1 PTEVGNRSLLRV
13 ELDDQLFL
21 HRHLDLRALGKLV
34 HENPEIRRHDL
45 QPRRNRAVTQRFLR
59 SDERQ
64 CLQRLRTNV
73 DDVELRH
80 PVAGDVDLLA
90 LDEEVAVA
98 AQLPGRR
105 TGGALVHENA
115 EIRRHDLQPRRNRA
129 FTRRFLRSD
138 ERQCLQR
145 LRTNVDD
152 VELRHPVAGDV
163 DLLAVDEEV
172 AVADQLTGL
181 TTGPRKT
188 SAVHD
193 VVQPRFQE
201 LKQVVTGLSGAP
213 RSFLVVAP
221 ELALEDAVGVAGLLL
236 LLQLQQVFAFLHTPT
251 AVLAG
256 RVGATFERLV
266 VADEVN

>member
-45 QPRRNRAVTQRFLR
+45 QPRRNRAFTQ
-59 SDERQ
+59 
-64 CLQRLRTNV
+64 
-73 DDVELRH
+73 
-80 PVAGDVDLLA
+80 
-90 LDEEVAVA
+90 
-98 AQLPGRR
+98 
-105 TGGALVHENA
+105 
-115 EIRRHDLQPRRNRA
+115 
-129 FTRRFLRSD
+129 RFLRSD

-193 VVQPRFQE
+193 VVAPRFQE

-221 ELALEDAVGVAGLLL
+221 ELALEDAVGGAGRRL
-236 LLQLQQVFAFLHTPT
+236 LLQMQQVFAYLPPPP
-251 AVLAG
+251 ALLAG
-256 RVGATFERLV
+256 RVGAPFERLV
-266 VADEVN
+266 VADEVNLEPARDTSRGAGVSSHVFLLLPVLSDPAPLRRTAAVVRLRGHVLDGADLESCGLQ